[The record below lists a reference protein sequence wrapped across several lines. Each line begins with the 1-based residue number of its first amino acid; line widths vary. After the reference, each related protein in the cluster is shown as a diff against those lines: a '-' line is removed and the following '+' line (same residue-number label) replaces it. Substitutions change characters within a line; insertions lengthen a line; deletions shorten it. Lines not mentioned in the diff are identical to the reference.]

1 LITRAA
7 CSIVNPD
14 DAFMLGGSGGA
25 LDALAIEAM
34 EMDAAR
40 VTRIAVNVAAHTAGL
55 AAASSAFHAALK

>member
-1 LITRAA
+1 
-7 CSIVNPD
+7 
-14 DAFMLGGSGGA
+14 MLGGSGGA